1 MKSRLALKLFL
12 SYLVVLGIAA
22 VMLLL
27 AMQAV
32 LPRAFERHMGAMM
45 GPDGSGMG
53 GMMGLGNGP
62 RIGTGSNNSNPPLF
76 EQFRD
81 GVNEALWWAGALA
94 VAAAVISSWA
104 FSRRIV
110 RPIRQMQQASQ
121 RIAEGRFS
129 ERVPVSGD
137 DEIADLARSFNR
149 MAEELAQVEE
159 RRRRLIG
166 DVAQEL
172 RTPLTAIKGYMEALI
187 DGVLPAEEETFTLV
201 HQEAGRLNRLVD
213 DLQELSRI
221 EAGAISLEPRPI
233 RLGDVLETVHK
244 RLQPQF
250 EDKNLQLDIQPAD
263 DLHLLADP
271 DRLTQILTNL
281 LTNALRYTPTGGRVW
296 VTARRTGA
304 MVEICVADT
313 GIGISAE
320 ALPHIFERFYRA
332 DPARSRQNGE
342 GSGIGLTVV
351 RHLVEAQNGQV
362 WAESEGEGKGSRF
375 CVRLPAA

>member
-1 MKSRLALKLFL
+1 MKSKLALKLFL
-12 SYLVVLGIAA
+12 SYLVVLGIAG
-22 VMLLL
+22 VMLMLT
-27 AMQAV
+27 MQAV

-45 GPDGSGMG
+45 GSGDMAGMMWGMG
-53 GMMGLGNGP
+53 NGA
-62 RIGTGSNNSNPPLF
+62 RVGANANTTLF
-76 EQFRD
+76 EQFRG

-94 VAAAVISSWA
+94 VLAAVLSSWA

-137 DEIADLARSFNR
+137 DEIADLAQSFNR

-166 DVAQEL
+166 DVAHEL
-172 RTPLTAIKGYMEALI
+172 RTPLTAIKGYMEGLM
-187 DGVLPAEEETFTLV
+187 DGVLPAEAETFALV
-201 HQEAGRLNRLVD
+201 HEEAGRLNRLVD

-221 EAGAISLEPRPI
+221 EAGAIALQPAPTSVQDTLSTIEK
-233 RLGDVLETVHK
+233 RLG
-244 RLQPQF
+244 PQF
-250 EDKNLQLDIQPAD
+250 TAKSLQLEVAAVPSG
-263 DLHLLADP
+263 LKVWADP
-271 DRLTQILTNL
+271 DRFTQILTNL
-281 LTNALRYTPTGGRVW
+281 LGNALRYTPSGGQVK
-296 VTARRTGA
+296 VTAEKKGE
-304 MVEICVADT
+304 MVEICITDT
-313 GIGISAE
+313 GIGISPE

-351 RHLVEAQNGQV
+351 RHLVEAHNGQV